1 MRHPFLVALFITVL
15 LFTGYF
21 AWRSSATMQPPA
33 ETVAPPARTVPATPA
48 APAVMQK
55 SVPELITM
63 AQQQIDDGD
72 YDHAL
77 VTLGQA
83 KQKDPANQQ
92 VAKLIARATSAKE
105 TEERIQKRRQ

>member
-1 MRHPFLVALFITVL
+1 MRHPFLAALFITVL

-21 AWRSSATMQPPA
+21 AWRSSGEMKPT
-33 ETVAPPARTVPATPA
+33 ETVAPPPRTVPATPA
-48 APAVMQK
+48 APAVTQK
-55 SVPELITM
+55 SVPELLTM

-92 VAKLIARATSAKE
+92 VAKMIARATTAKE
-105 TEERIQKRRQ
+105 SEERIQRRRQ